1 MQRNDEFSELFERV
15 RGGDADAACVIV
27 RRYESAIRVAVRSR
41 LLDPALKSQLDS
53 MDVCQS
59 VLISFFIRAAAGAFD
74 LHEPRQLVALLL
86 KMAQN
91 KLAVQV
97 RNQHR
102 QRRDIRRAGGWVGQL
117 EGLASPAPGPIRH
130 AAGKELLDRALGM
143 MSPEIRGMA
152 EQRMRGE
159 SWSMIASHF
168 GGSADARRKQ
178 YERAVAQ
185 IADSLDASNLEG

>member
-1 MQRNDEFSELFERV
+1 MQRNDEFSEFFERV

-41 LLDPALKSQLDS
+41 LLDPALKSQFDS

-74 LHEPRQLVALLL
+74 LREPRQLVALLM

-91 KLAVQV
+91 KLAVQA

-102 QRRDIRRAGGWVGQL
+102 RRRDVRRVRVSAYDL
-117 EGLASPAPGPIRH
+117 ERLASPAPDPIRN

-143 MSPEIRGMA
+143 MSPKIRGMA

-159 SWSMIASHF
+159 SWSTIASQF
-168 GGSADARRKQ
+168 GGSPDARRKQ
-178 YERAVAQ
+178 YERAVAR
-185 IADSLDASNLEG
+185 IADVLEASNLEG